1 MIRIIIIFLFFIYG
15 VYGLDNNQLLSA
27 MNNEENWVYHYTL
40 DDIRIYRIEHD
51 SLSIIKLVKD
61 VEISN
66 DILNVIAKI
75 SDYNNVISNKKI
87 FTEEVI
93 LDIPSDTIYG
103 YQKVSNI
110 IPFIKN
116 RHIIFKMFRVEE
128 NRLDWQLLHHTDALF
143 NNYNNS
149 SDKILSYGAGSWQVY
164 DNKLIHYYYIDSEIS
179 LPEFLLKRATERS
192 VINIFKDVLYF
203 YQFN

>member
-1 MIRIIIIFLFFIYG
+1 MIRFIIIALSFIYTI
-15 VYGLDNNQLLSA
+15 YGLNNNSLLSS
-27 MNNEENWVYHYTL
+27 MNSKENWVYQYAV
-40 DDIRIYRIEHD
+40 DDIKLYRIEND

-61 VEISN
+61 VNVSN
-66 DILNVIAKI
+66 DILSVISKI

-87 FTEEVI
+87 FTQEI
-93 LDIPSDTIYG
+93 MLDSPSDTLYG

-116 RHIIFKMFRVEE
+116 RHIIFKMFRIED
-128 NRLDWQLLHHTDALF
+128 NRLDWQLLHHTDILF
-143 NNYNNS
+143 NNYNND

-164 DNKLIHYYYIDSEIS
+164 NNKLIHYYYIDSEIS
-179 LPEFLLKRATERS
+179 LPEFLIKKATERS

-203 YQFN
+203 YQSN